1 MSWLVFL
8 LFFVSGAC
16 GLIYEVVWSRM
27 MMLIFGRGTLAVG
40 TVLAAFMLGLALGSY
55 ALGKYADR
63 SRNPLRL
70 YALYEMGVG
79 ITAFIASSLLIRI
92 TPIYVWAHAAFGEYP
107 PVFAVIRFLMAVAL
121 LIVPTVLMGATLP
134 ILSRVV
140 VKRLS
145 RVGEELGLIYAINTV
160 GAVAGSLAA
169 GFYLIG
175 RLGLNGAIDV
185 AAFGNLAVGT
195 LAWVASTWS
204 GHEDTAAAVSSSPT
218 ATAGVQHSDTQTA
231 RTYRLVLWAFALS
244 GFASFAYEIF
254 WTRSLVFLLGNTTYA
269 FTLMLTAFLLGIAL
283 GGYGIRFLAD
293 IVRNPLRL
301 FAAIEIMIGLF
312 SAVALPLLFFVVKS
326 EAVHSFVVRFSS
338 QLGLLAVSNF
348 VIALSVM
355 LLPATLIG
363 ATLPL
368 MGRIFVSDLQ
378 STGATVGKIYAVNTM
393 GNVLGALLPGLLI
406 MPLMGIQK
414 GILLMAALN
423 VGLGIVLAL
432 SRWRHIM
439 IAVGT
444 TLSALLVVAIAL
456 TRVSVAFQFPSEY
469 QKPKD
474 EVLFYREGGLVTTK
488 VWGSAATGDKL
499 ISVDGV
505 NIGGTGDSDYK
516 QQILAHLPKLL
527 LRSYGSELTI
537 GLGSGI
543 LMGESARHS
552 SLKKIVSVEISQGV
566 VDGARYFSEENFN
579 ILNDPRA
586 TVIVD
591 DVVDFLN
598 TTTQRY
604 DIISADEKTAGNYAT
619 NSFSYSKEYYAL
631 LRQRLATGG
640 LVIQW
645 LPTDLP
651 PSQYNLAVRTF
662 LDSFP
667 HIQLWYFPPVESFTM
682 TNTFLIGSNE
692 VVDIDPARMGHALE
706 EDPGAFQGI
715 RKYGLKTAE
724 TVLAHFVGNEETLRH
739 SMPPGPVNSFEE
751 PYYEF
756 YSPQDYAVSPDER
769 ALANHE
775 LLVSMRGPD
784 FSRFVVKGA
793 GGPAADRLETA
804 FQAEGI
810 FLRGHET
817 QLRGL
822 PAAEALQFYD
832 RAIGLAPWDENLR
845 NQVRS
850 CLAREFRM
858 YYSRGEFAEAAAFAR
873 RGVEIYPESM
883 RAHESYGVLL
893 WQMGRIDLALEELR
907 RAMTLAPKVVT
918 IRDDLA
924 SIYAS
929 HGQVEQAAEQWKY
942 ALTLDPNHIPTL
954 VGYGIFLAQHGAGA
968 DAIRYLARAY
978 QRDSED
984 PLVIDGYAR
993 VEYLSGNIPE
1003 ARRIIL
1009 KGGSYYLGNPL
1020 FEELRAAVIKGTG

>member
-27 MMLIFGRGTLAVG
+27 LMLIFGRGTLAVG
-40 TVLAAFMLGLALGSY
+40 TVLAALMLGLALGSY

-70 YALYEMGVG
+70 YALYEMGAGV
-79 ITAFIASSLLIRI
+79 TAFLASFLLIRI
-92 TPIYVWAHAAFGEYP
+92 TPVYVWVHAAFAEYP
-107 PVFAVIRFLMAVAL
+107 PVFAVVRFMMAVGL
-121 LIVPTVLMGATLP
+121 LIVPTLLMGATLP

-145 RVGEELGLIYAINTV
+145 RVGKELGLLYAINTV

-175 RLGLNGAIDV
+175 HVGLKGAV
-185 AAFGNLAVGT
+185 EAAALGNLAVGIF
-195 LAWVASTWS
+195 AWIASLYWGRESVATSPS
-204 GHEDTAAAVSSSPT
+204 PVAAPVR
-218 ATAGVQHSDTQTA
+218 QHSDTRTE
-231 RTYRLVLWAFALS
+231 RTYLLALWAFALS
-244 GFASFAYEIF
+244 GFASFACEIF

-293 IVRNPLRL
+293 IIRNPLRL
-301 FAAIEIMIGLF
+301 FAAIEIMIGIS
-312 SAVALPLLFFVVKS
+312 SAVALPLLFLIVKS
-326 EAVHSFVVRFSS
+326 DSVHSFVVRFSG

-355 LLPATLIG
+355 LLPAILIG

-378 STGATVGKIYAVNTM
+378 CTGATVGKIYAVNTM

-423 VGLGIVLAL
+423 IGIGIVIAL
-432 SRWRHIM
+432 SGWRRFKF
-439 IAVGT
+439 AVAVT
-444 TLSALLVVAIAL
+444 SSALLVVAIAL
-456 TRVSVAFQFPSEY
+456 VHMSASFQFPSDT
-469 QKPKD
+469 QQPMD

-527 LRSYGSELTI
+527 LRSYDSELTI

-579 ILNDPRA
+579 IINDPRA

-631 LRQRLATGG
+631 LRQRLAPRG

-651 PSQYNLAVRTF
+651 PSQFALAVRTF
-662 LDSFP
+662 IDSFP
-667 HIQLWYFPPVESFTM
+667 HVQLWYFPPVENFTM

-692 VVDIDPARMGHALE
+692 VIDLDPARMSQALAK
-706 EDPGAFQGI
+706 DPGAFQGI

-724 TVLAHFVGNEETLRH
+724 TILAHFIGNEETLRH
-739 SMPPGPVNSFEE
+739 FVPPGPVNSFDE

-756 YSPQDYAVSPDER
+756 YSPTDYAVAPDYR

-784 FSRFVVKGA
+784 FSRFVMKDA
-793 GGPAADRLETA
+793 AGPAAGRLETA
-804 FQAEGI
+804 FMAEGT
-810 FLRGHET
+810 FLKGHES
-817 QLRGL
+817 QLRGF
-822 PAAEALQFYD
+822 PAAEAFRYYD
-832 RAIGLAPWDENLR
+832 RAIGMAPWDENLR

-850 CLAREFRM
+850 CLAREFRAL
-858 YYSRGEFAEAAAFAR
+858 YSKGELGEAADIAR
-873 RGVEIYPESM
+873 QEVEVYPDSM
-883 RAHESYGVLL
+883 RAHESYGVIL
-893 WQMGRIDLALEELR
+893 WQLGRTDSALRELQ
-907 RAMTLAPKVVT
+907 RAMAMDPKAVA

-929 HGQVEQAAEQWKY
+929 LGQAEQAVGQWQS
-942 ALTLDPNHIPTL
+942 ALALDPNHIPTL
-954 VGYGIFLAQHGAGA
+954 VGYGVFLAQHGAGA
-968 DAIRYLARAY
+968 EAIRCLARAY
-978 QRDSED
+978 KRDSED

-993 VEYLSGNIPE
+993 VEYLTGNIPE

-1009 KGGSYYLGNPL
+1009 KGGRYYQGNPL
-1020 FEELRAAVIKGTG
+1020 FEQLRTAVTGKTG